1 MVRVFIAVDIE
12 DPVVIG
18 RLASIRDTLVSTGV
32 PMKPVEDQNMHIT
45 LRFIGE
51 VPESMVDD
59 IYEAMKP
66 ARFKE
71 FTMRLKGLG
80 AFPSIT
86 RPRVLWI
93 GVEEGAEELRRIR
106 DTIEAG
112 LRRLGLRPEKE
123 RFIPHVTLA
132 RVKGRGRMERLVRV
146 LTEYSGYEAGTVVV
160 RSVRLKQSILTPK
173 GPIYRTLR
181 EVFATG

>member
-12 DPVVIG
+12 DPVVVG
-18 RLASIRDTLVSTGV
+18 RLASIRDMLVSSGV

-51 VPESMVDD
+51 VPESMVDE
-59 IYEAMKP
+59 IYEAMKL
-66 ARFKE
+66 AKFKE
-71 FTMRLKGLG
+71 FVTRLKGLG
-80 AFPSIT
+80 AFPTIA

-112 LRRLGLRPEKE
+112 LRRLGLRPEKG

-132 RVKGRGRMERLVRV
+132 RVKARGRMERLVRI
-146 LTEYSGYEAGTVVV
+146 LTEYRDYEAGTVIV

-173 GPIYRTLR
+173 GPIYKTLR
-181 EVFATG
+181 EIPAIT